1 MALSFVA
8 QYAKRYGCI
17 SEKPQTP
24 TTLNKF
30 TKVVGAYK
38 KPTYENIKS
47 ILGWNLYYIFSN

>member
-47 ILGWNLYYIFSN
+47 ILG